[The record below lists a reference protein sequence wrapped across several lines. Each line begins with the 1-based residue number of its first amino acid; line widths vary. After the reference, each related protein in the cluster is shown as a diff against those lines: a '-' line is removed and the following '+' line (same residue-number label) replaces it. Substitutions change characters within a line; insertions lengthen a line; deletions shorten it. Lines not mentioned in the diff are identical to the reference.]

1 MCVCAKAK
9 RGVVFVG
16 QAKCQTVMLIN
27 KMQETDLYSRVSIV
41 LRAVIGVSNWQ
52 MRFNRSNILIIFN
65 ESGL

>member
-1 MCVCAKAK
+1 M
-9 RGVVFVG
+9 FVG